1 MALFSWQGLLNRRAI
16 LSLGF
21 WAGALCYLPVSIC
34 FAASPLSGGGLQAQV
49 VKYESAGDLSDARD
63 LLEDQATKKTDG
75 AAAQELAE
83 FLTHHDQPGRRAA
96 YLNWAREE
104 KDPAKHKLALKQAV
118 LIDFMD
124 GNKTDLKADLKQYK
138 EAGGNDLQFPATA
151 PIAKLYSVVSIP
163 GPLSSF
169 ARMAA
174 LSPDVA
180 PDELLPALAR
190 NVATNGYQAAG
201 NESLDQTEYL
211 RLLIRYIGQARELQ
225 SMAGSAQKI
234 VIPACDSE
242 ETGNLLRVLG
252 YRMRGSC
259 GADIVLE
266 TVNPTR
272 AFLTI
277 DSGFPLTE
285 LERDLRANRR
295 FDMTYRPT
303 QVPVLYSADYWLG
316 ALGRNNQT
324 NFLDGFLSDPSIC
337 RLYLGLSHLD
347 RGTAEALRRQV
358 PAPRLKLYGHVLDFY
373 GSMFQIREGAA
384 VVPGSPRVW
393 ASLVG
398 ASPSNPGAFFGKLV
412 TRDDGWLASY
422 FDALSRAQGPTA
434 NYLTQPDR
442 LKRFYDALRGKVTVP
457 GPARPVFRSSTDLL
471 LLTTSLRI
479 DPDGKP
485 HVPGSID
492 VWRTLFVKHPHG
504 KYDRKLS
511 RAASDWKTGDD
522 LLEGLFALS
531 RKTVDNEPLKIF
543 LTLNDIDRDRQKPI
557 SPQLAAR
564 LISSYRNFGAQYVL
578 FADEPVLSE
587 ASIIHCLDMFS
598 ATAGVRDTSL
608 RADEL
613 GTVQSLIEIWKILCR
628 QNLID
633 PAEQD
638 AAFVKLIAPFGR
650 MKQEGEV
657 FDAGQSGVLELLAA
671 AHQPSTGFHQEQ
683 LVTLLVGG
691 LHASGGNGLVS
702 PAETFLRIF
711 DAQRLI
717 PLDSLFLIANSQRG
731 KAIDSQ
737 ALKNISEQMARVE
750 ESQSMRG
757 SLSADER
764 TAISTGYWSDHHID
778 QERKLDL
785 ENLVKNPEKKDA
797 RAALAPLLRDSLV
810 GIVYCYY
817 APVGAQI
824 LLTNPT
830 FVRNHDFIGPQGTP
844 AEWRTTEVAGSGW
857 PSSAGGRLTG
867 SLVALPYALA
877 EAEQNFLTPRREQ
890 ALIWGDLVPQIIID
904 ETVTRW
910 LSVTPEQLRW
920 VSLHVERGRDLL
932 ASAALDPALKPKV
945 LDALGGFLNPGDV
958 EKIADQLQAGK
969 FQGAASQIPTSEL
982 YALGAE
988 PSLRDLSPDM
998 ASFEIAKLAAEDRPD
1013 LAPAS
1018 IAHTFGTPKPTLTHS
1033 YQPCLLHLRTFPA
1046 LMGYSSRILAETWES
1061 DNLFYAALADQAG
1074 IPVNQLSA
1082 YIPVWNRATVE
1093 NIFATNLEDWPALLR
1108 SLHSVGDRVLQREQ
1122 TVGEAAEPGQGKVTN
1137 LSMN

>member
-1 MALFSWQGLLNRRAI
+1 MALFSWRDILSRRAF
-16 LSLGF
+16 LSLGVLG
-21 WAGALCYLPVSIC
+21 GAACFLPVPVT
-34 FAASPLSGGGLQAQV
+34 FAASPASGALQAQV
-49 VKYESAGDLSDARD
+49 AQYESAGDLSDARH
-63 LLEDQATKKTDG
+63 LLQEKATAGTD
-75 AAAQELAE
+75 AAAARELAE
-83 FLTHHDQPGRRAA
+83 FLSRHDQPGRRAA
-96 YLNWAREE
+96 YLAWAREE
-104 KDPAKHKLALKQAV
+104 QDPTNRKLALKQAA
-118 LIDFMD
+118 LIDFME
-124 GNKTDLKADLKQYK
+124 GNKADLKADLQQYKDAGGTELQLPAQTPAAKQYS
-138 EAGGNDLQFPATA
+138 T
-151 PIAKLYSVVSIP
+151 ITIP

-225 SMAGSAQKI
+225 SMAGGNQKI

-242 ETGNLLRVLG
+242 QTGDLLRVLG

-295 FDMTYRPT
+295 FEMPYRPT
-303 QVPVLYSADYWLG
+303 PVPVLYSADYWLG
-316 ALGRNNQT
+316 ALGRSSQT
-324 NFLDGFLSDPSIC
+324 DFLDGFLSDPSIC

-347 RGTAEALRRQV
+347 RETAEALRRQV
-358 PAPRLKLYGHVLDFY
+358 PAPKLKLYGHVLDFY

-384 VVPGSPRVW
+384 VVPGSPKVW

-398 ASPSNPGAFFGKLV
+398 VSPSNPGAFFGRLIM
-412 TRDDGWLASY
+412 RDDGWMASY
-422 FDALSRAQGPTA
+422 FDALSRTQGPA
-434 NYLTQPDR
+434 AAYLTQPER
-442 LKRFYDALRGKVTVP
+442 IRRFYEALRGKITTP
-457 GPARPVFRSSTDLL
+457 GPARPVFRSSTDLM
-471 LLTTSLRI
+471 LLTSSLRI
-479 DPDGKP
+479 DSDGQP
-485 HVPGSID
+485 HIPGNIE
-492 VWRTLFVKHPHG
+492 VWRTLFVKHPRG

-511 RAASDWKTGDD
+511 RSAADWRVGDD

-557 SPQLAAR
+557 SPQLASR
-564 LISSYRNFGAQYVL
+564 LIANYRTFGAQYVL
-578 FADEPVLSE
+578 FADAPVLSE
-587 ASIIHCLDMFS
+587 SAIQRCLDMFA
-598 ATAGVRDTSL
+598 ATTGVRDPNL
-608 RADEL
+608 RADEI
-613 GTVQSLIEIWKILCR
+613 GTVQALVEIWKILCR
-628 QNLID
+628 QDLID
-633 PAEQD
+633 PSEQD
-638 AAFVKLIAPFGR
+638 ASFVKLITPFVR
-650 MKQEGEV
+650 MKQESEV
-657 FDAGQSGVLELLAA
+657 FDAGQSGVRDLLAA
-671 AHQPSTGFHQEQ
+671 AHQSSTDFHQEQ
-683 LVTLLVGG
+683 LVTLLVGRLRPAG
-691 LHASGGNGLVS
+691 SNGLVS

-717 PLDSLFLIANSQRG
+717 PLDSLFLIANAPRG
-731 KAIDSQ
+731 KAIDPQ
-737 ALKNISEQMARVE
+737 TLKNVSEQMARLE
-750 ESQSMRG
+750 ESQSMRA
-757 SLSADER
+757 SLSSEER
-764 TAISTGYWSDHHID
+764 TAMATGYWSDRHIE
-778 QERKLDL
+778 QEQKLDL
-785 ENLVKNPEKKDA
+785 ESLVHNPEKKDM
-797 RAALAPLLRDSLV
+797 RGALAPFLRDSLV

-817 APVGAQI
+817 APVGAQV

-830 FVRNHDFIGPQGTP
+830 FVRSHDFIGPQGTP
-844 AEWRTTEVAGSGW
+844 MEWRTTDVAGTGW

-867 SLVALPYALA
+867 SLVAVPYALA

-910 LSVTPEQLRW
+910 RNVTPEQLRW
-920 VSLHVERGRDLL
+920 VSLHLERGEDLL

-945 LDALGGFLNPGDV
+945 LDALGRFLNPAGV
-958 EKIADQLQAGK
+958 EKIADLLQAGN
-969 FQGAASQIPTSEL
+969 FYAAEVQIPTSEL
-982 YALGAE
+982 YALAVD
-988 PSLRDLSPDM
+988 PLLSNSSPDT
-998 ASFEIAKLAAEDRPD
+998 ASMEIAKLAAENRSD
-1013 LAPAS
+1013 LSEAGIAS
-1018 IAHTFGTPKPTLTHS
+1018 AFGTPKPTLTHS
-1033 YQPCLLHLRTFPA
+1033 YRPCLLHLRTFPA

-1061 DNLFYAALADQAG
+1061 DNLFYAALADEAG
-1074 IPVNQLSA
+1074 IPIDQLSS

-1108 SLHSVGDRVLQREQ
+1108 SLHSVGDRVLQRGQ
-1122 TVGEAAEPGQGKVTN
+1122 AVGEVREPEQGRVSN